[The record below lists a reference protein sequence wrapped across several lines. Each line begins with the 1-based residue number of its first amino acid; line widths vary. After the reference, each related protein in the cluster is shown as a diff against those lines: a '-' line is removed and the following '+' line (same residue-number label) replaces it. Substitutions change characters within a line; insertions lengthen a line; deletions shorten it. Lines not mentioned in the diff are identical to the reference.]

1 MQKSVALCKL
11 LCYIGVEKGGQDMN
25 NVDLGHRI
33 KQRRT
38 DLGLTQGDIAA
49 EVGVCQKKLKKKK
62 INTRHD

>member
-1 MQKSVALCKL
+1 
-11 LCYIGVEKGGQDMN
+11 MN

-49 EVGVCQKKLKKKK
+49 EVGVAISTIQRYPPKLY
-62 INTRHD
+62 RSV